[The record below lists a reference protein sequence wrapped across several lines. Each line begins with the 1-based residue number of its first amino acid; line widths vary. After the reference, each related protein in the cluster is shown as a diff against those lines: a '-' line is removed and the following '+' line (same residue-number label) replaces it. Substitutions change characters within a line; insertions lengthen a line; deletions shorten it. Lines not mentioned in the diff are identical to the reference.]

1 MAIMKWKIDK
11 DVKIPPSYSSRN
23 SQYREIIADMEEGD
37 SVGEL
42 TQSQANG
49 MAHLMRKNGINA
61 VSRKMTDSKVDVT
74 EPVYRVW
81 HNGYLDKKGEKIVQ
95 RIGSPIDTVGITPG
109 ILQQAEAHEDKHN
122 IVEDTRKVLKI
133 ANEELAKIN
142 KKEKRK

>member
-1 MAIMKWKIDK
+1 MKWKIDK

-61 VSRKMTDSKVDVT
+61 VSRKMTGSKVDIT

-81 HNGYLDKKGEKIVQ
+81 HDGLLETAEEQGKQ
-95 RIGSPIDTVGITPG
+95 RIGSPTNTVGITPG

-122 IVEDTRKVLKI
+122 IVEDTREVFKI
-133 ANEELAKIN
+133 VNEELAEIK
-142 KKEKRK
+142 KKEKGK